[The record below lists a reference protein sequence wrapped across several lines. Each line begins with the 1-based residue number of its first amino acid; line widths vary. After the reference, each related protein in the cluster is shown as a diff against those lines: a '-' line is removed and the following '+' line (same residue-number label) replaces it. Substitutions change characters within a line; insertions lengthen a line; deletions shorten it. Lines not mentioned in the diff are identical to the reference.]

1 MTTRSLARCALLAF
15 LGGCAGARPAPPPKA
30 APSLTAAGLLPL
42 AVGNR
47 WTYRAEFLGA
57 IQTLSVS
64 IVNQQPGGFRDSRGQ
79 NYFVDPKGVRDD
91 QRYLLKDPI
100 ALGQTWSS
108 VVSMRSTEHYE
119 VVAAGISVVV
129 PAGQFEG
136 CARIEGRNPQSPTQV
151 LIAEQTYCLGVGLVQ
166 VQTFEETDGRRG
178 PMQWNQE
185 LLAFRVANPTQ

>member
-1 MTTRSLARCALLAF
+1 MRTRSLAAALGLLCA
-15 LGGCAGARPAPPPKA
+15 CAGARPPAAPSAPPP
-30 APSLTAAGLLPL
+30 SLSAVSLLPL

-57 IQTLSVS
+57 SQTLSVS
-64 IVNQQPGGFRDSRGQ
+64 IVSQQPGGFRDSRGL
-79 NYFVDPKGVRDD
+79 NYFVDGKGVRDE

-100 ALGQTWSS
+100 AVGQSWSS

-119 VVAAGISVVV
+119 VVEAGAQVLV
-129 PAGQFEG
+129 PAGRFDG
-136 CARIEGRNPQSPTQV
+136 CVRIEGRNRQSPTQV
-151 LIAEQTYCLGVGLVQ
+151 QIAEQTYCLGVGLVR
-166 VQTFEETDGRRG
+166 VQTFEETDGHRG